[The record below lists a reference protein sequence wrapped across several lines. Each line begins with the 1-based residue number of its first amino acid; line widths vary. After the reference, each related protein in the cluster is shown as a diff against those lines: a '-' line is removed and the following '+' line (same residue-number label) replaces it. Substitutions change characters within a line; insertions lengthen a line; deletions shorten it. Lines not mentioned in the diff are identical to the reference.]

1 MTTERNARAL
11 SKLLLLAMI
20 GVAGLGLARGAWA
33 HTGGGEHDPWERFN
47 RAMFW
52 FNDRLDVYAIEPAGK
67 VWNAVLPNRVQ
78 RSLAN
83 FFDNLRSPV
92 LAVNDV
98 LQGKGNAAAIDYT
111 RFMVNT
117 TIGLAGFFDP
127 ATPLGLP
134 KQNEDFGQTLGVWG
148 VGPGPYLVLPILG
161 PSSPRDFLGWGVDGV
176 FAIYPWVVDLP
187 YTMGSRAVDVVNYR
201 SLVLDEVR
209 EAKAASIDYYAAVR
223 AAYTQRRALLV
234 SDGAELSAQQQEDL
248 YQVEE

>member
-1 MTTERNARAL
+1 MRAL
-11 SKLLLLAMI
+11 RSVRSSPGLLLAI
-20 GVAGLGLARGAWA
+20 IGLAVLCFPRGALA
-33 HTGGGEHDPWERFN
+33 NAGATEHDPWERFN
-47 RAMFW
+47 RAVFW
-52 FNDRLDVYAIEPAGK
+52 FNDRLDVYAIEPAAQ

-78 RSLAN
+78 RSLVN

-92 LAVNDV
+92 LAVNDL

-134 KQNEDFGQTLGVWG
+134 KQNEDFGQTLGRWG
-148 VGPGPYLVLPILG
+148 VGPGPYLVLPFLG
-161 PSSPRDFLGWGVDGV
+161 PSSPRDLLGWGVDGAI
-176 FAIYPWVVDLP
+176 AIYPWFVELP
-187 YTMGSRAVDVVNYR
+187 YTMGSRAVDIVNYR
-201 SLVLDEVR
+201 SMVLDQVR

-223 AAYTQRRALLV
+223 AAYIQRRALLV
-234 SDGAELSAQQQEDL
+234 NDGAELSTKQQQDL